1 MPGNRLLRQF
11 TLQKYIFH
19 YTILKYRIG
28 YSCGADLKP
37 IFGCPILK
45 HQTRYCGIANCERDC
60 AKLHDFIEAL
70 HEESSSTGKFLS

>member
-28 YSCGADLKP
+28 YSCSADLKP

-45 HQTRYCGIANCERDC
+45 HQTRYCGIVNCERDC